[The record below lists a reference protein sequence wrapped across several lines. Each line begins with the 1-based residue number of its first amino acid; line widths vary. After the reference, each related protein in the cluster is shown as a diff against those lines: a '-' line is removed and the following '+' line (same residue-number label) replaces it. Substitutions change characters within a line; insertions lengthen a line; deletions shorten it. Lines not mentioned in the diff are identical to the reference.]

1 MTETIGKVKLDYSKY
16 SGEDLYCDG
25 TVEDEILDIVKRL
38 SPVEY
43 AAAIEEKASWPVL
56 YHLSPLRENI
66 VDWLPIGKQ
75 DRVLEVGSWR
85 GGSYRGF
92 GENGGKRDL
101 CGSLEKEKSD

>member
-16 SGEDLYCDG
+16 PGEDLYCDG

-43 AAAIEEKASWPVL
+43 AAAIEEKASWPVSL
-56 YHLSPLRENI
+56 KREYCRLASHRKAGQGAGGRKRLR
-66 VDWLPIGKQ
+66 
-75 DRVLEVGSWR
+75 
-85 GGSYRGF
+85 GSYRGF